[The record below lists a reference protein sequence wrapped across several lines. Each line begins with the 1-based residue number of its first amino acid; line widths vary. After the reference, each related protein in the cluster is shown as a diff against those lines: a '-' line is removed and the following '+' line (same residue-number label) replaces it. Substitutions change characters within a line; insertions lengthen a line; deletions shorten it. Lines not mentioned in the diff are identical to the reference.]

1 MKIKIVSNRNP
12 RNISANRILYGK
24 KELLRVLRLKVQ
36 ILKRLL
42 LLLRKLKIF
51 YHLFTLAISD
61 NSLII
66 LESYSLEPDCFI
78 ENQLSSYPIKPL
90 TGLFLYFG
98 VLALAEKMA
107 INVEIGDIVC
117 KVSYLKKLS
126 IISLAVF
133 SSRKSVSLLIAFEV
147 DSMFLVVSSIPFSKQ
162 YLITN
167 TFKRSSIFI

>member
-1 MKIKIVSNRNP
+1 M
-12 RNISANRILYGK
+12 YGK
-24 KELLRVLRLKVQ
+24 KRIIESSSIKSSN
-36 ILKRLL
+36 IE
-42 LLLRKLKIF
+42 KIIIAF
-51 YHLFTLAISD
+51 KKIEKFFPFISLAISN

-98 VLALAEKMA
+98 ILALAEKMA

-126 IISLAVF
+126 IMSLAVF

-147 DSMFLVVSSIPFSKQ
+147 DSIFLIVNSIPFSKQ

-167 TFKRSSIFI
+167 TFKRSNIFI